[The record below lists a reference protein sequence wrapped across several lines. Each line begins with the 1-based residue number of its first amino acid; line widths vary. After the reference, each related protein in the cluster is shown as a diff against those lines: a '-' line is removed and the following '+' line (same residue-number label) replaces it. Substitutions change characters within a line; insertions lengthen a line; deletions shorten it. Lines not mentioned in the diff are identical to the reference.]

1 VFASIANVTGR
12 VFAALKM
19 ALKVRFNLS
28 FPKGEFTMPRTNR
41 NLESDTYK
49 PLINFEK
56 TAYEKLSLK
65 LSEPVVTH
73 LKAYAA
79 YVESS
84 VGAMPTMD
92 EIVDKGMQRLFD
104 SDKGFRNWLQ
114 QQNAVP
120 TKAEKEPAEIAL
132 SAPPPTESA
141 SAAFA
146 HAGD

>member
-1 VFASIANVTGR
+1 
-12 VFAALKM
+12 
-19 ALKVRFNLS
+19 
-28 FPKGEFTMPRTNR
+28 MPRAQR
-41 NLESDTYK
+41 NAETDSYK

-84 VGAMPTMD
+84 VGANPTMD

-114 QQNAVP
+114 QQNGASA
-120 TKAEKEPAEIAL
+120 KAEKESLPAMTQ
-132 SAPPPTESA
+132 TETA
-141 SAAFA
+141 TAAFA
-146 HAGD
+146 HSGA

>member
-1 VFASIANVTGR
+1 
-12 VFAALKM
+12 
-19 ALKVRFNLS
+19 
-28 FPKGEFTMPRTNR
+28 MPRTNR

-65 LSEPVVTH
+65 LSEPVVTQ

-79 YVESS
+79 YVAQS
-84 VGAMPTMD
+84 VGATPSVD

-104 SDKGFRNWLQ
+104 ADKGFRNWLQ
-114 QQNAVP
+114 QQNTAP
-120 TKAEKEPAEIAL
+120 MKAEKEPAEIVL
-132 SAPPPTESA
+132 SAPTPTESA